1 MIGQN
6 VSHCVGCEGEN
17 MGCFRKAVGKGSHY
31 SLGCSLELFVVDLL
45 KEAVKEGVTQLG
57 TLYHMT

>member
-1 MIGQN
+1 MCLTASAAK
-6 VSHCVGCEGEN
+6 VRTWV
-17 MGCFRKAVGKGSHY
+17 RKAVGKGSHY